1 MSLQRKRIVVGLGGG
16 IAAFKAVHLVRELM
30 RRGAEVRVVM
40 TEAATRF
47 VGPITFAGLTGKPAV
62 TDLWAEDYAGEV
74 HVELGDW
81 ADAVVIAPATMN
93 LLARAATGQANDA
106 VLATL
111 ACARGDIFFAPAMH
125 RRMWS
130 HPATLSNVATLSARG
145 AVVLGPVTG
154 QLANGELGEGRM
166 MEPEDI
172 AEAVESHLS
181 HADDLTGARVLITAG
196 PTCEDL
202 DPVRFLGNRSTGRMG
217 YALASRALRRGAAVT
232 LVSGPVHLP
241 VPLGA
246 ELVQVRSAEEM
257 HQAVMSRF
265 DRFDVVIMAA
275 AVADYRPE
283 RQATRKIKKGGN
295 LSLTLVRNPD
305 ILADVG
311 AKRGQQPSVLVGFA
325 LETENLESAAREKL
339 DRKGADLIVAN
350 DAGAGLAGDT
360 NRALLVDATSATPLP
375 EMSKRAL
382 ANQILDRVRTLLK
395 NPPQRSR
402 HEAEHEAPN

>member
-1 MSLQRKRIVVGLGGG
+1 
-16 IAAFKAVHLVRELM
+16 
-30 RRGAEVRVVM
+30 
-40 TEAATRF
+40 
-47 VGPITFAGLTGKPAV
+47 
-62 TDLWAEDYAGEV
+62 
-74 HVELGDW
+74 
-81 ADAVVIAPATMN
+81 
-93 LLARAATGQANDA
+93 
-106 VLATL
+106 
-111 ACARGDIFFAPAMH
+111 
-125 RRMWS
+125 
-130 HPATLSNVATLSARG
+130 
-145 AVVLGPVTG
+145 
-154 QLANGELGEGRM
+154 
-166 MEPEDI
+166 
-172 AEAVESHLS
+172 
-181 HADDLTGARVLITAG
+181 
-196 PTCEDL
+196 
-202 DPVRFLGNRSTGRMG
+202 
-217 YALASRALRRGAAVT
+217 
-232 LVSGPVHLP
+232 
-241 VPLGA
+241 
-246 ELVQVRSAEEM
+246 M

-382 ANQILDRVRTLLK
+382 ADQILDRVRTLLK

>member
-1 MSLQRKRIVVGLGGG
+1 
-16 IAAFKAVHLVRELM
+16 
-30 RRGAEVRVVM
+30 
-40 TEAATRF
+40 
-47 VGPITFAGLTGKPAV
+47 
-62 TDLWAEDYAGEV
+62 
-74 HVELGDW
+74 
-81 ADAVVIAPATMN
+81 
-93 LLARAATGQANDA
+93 
-106 VLATL
+106 
-111 ACARGDIFFAPAMH
+111 
-125 RRMWS
+125 
-130 HPATLSNVATLSARG
+130 
-145 AVVLGPVTG
+145 
-154 QLANGELGEGRM
+154 
-166 MEPEDI
+166 
-172 AEAVESHLS
+172 
-181 HADDLTGARVLITAG
+181 
-196 PTCEDL
+196 
-202 DPVRFLGNRSTGRMG
+202 MG

-382 ANQILDRVRTLLK
+382 ADQILDRVRTLLK